1 MAIKYVKDY
10 YTAEDGTTRTDTK
23 AIQAAIDA
31 LSDGDTLAF
40 EEKKIYSI
48 DAPVSFVSYN
58 AAAKTG
64 VTRKHLTIEGNS
76 CTIAGSTTFIN
87 TYGCNP
93 AKLDEAYC
101 TSEQKAYEN
110 CNAFFY
116 LSDPLKHGLEYCVIR
131 NFNFA
136 WRAPGV
142 TGINDA
148 WYWMQRRFRNSA
160 IGVLG
165 TNHAL
170 CAEIYGDDNQNMQ
183 STYFKFGKIEGC
195 YFYDLGCGIYLCGTL
210 DEIERCHFNYCYPGI
225 NGDGSVQARIHSNYF
240 FCVLARA
247 VRFTHP
253 YECEV
258 YANTFYK
265 CGSGV
270 FADGPSD
277 SSTDAK
283 TIALGIHDNK
293 IYGGMRSTDSS
304 LQNQF
309 GIYLCGIKDAIIRGN
324 IIKYT
329 TRMALSDDYDDD
341 LVAAINDSGYA
352 IRITGA
358 NNPSGGNVNKC
369 ERVIV
374 SENIISECAGGINI
388 DRMENSTIVN
398 NRLDTLASEGIRM
411 RNASYIRF
419 EGNTIR
425 TSVNEGVVIRYSPYI
440 KLAGNTVENSTKE
453 GVKILNSSYTKL
465 AGNAIKDSTKEGVVL
480 KNSPYSCFSDNIIEG
495 SGADGIFVSISQN
508 AMFTANKIASSTGIG
523 LNITYALSSNI
534 ANNILENCTGGGI
547 SVANSNPA
555 RISDNTVCCTAPTAI
570 LVSQCGGSH
579 ICNNTLSGFTEN
591 GIKLVGSSASVIA
604 GNMLKGNGSSD
615 RCGIY
620 SNADC
625 KQMDIHG
632 NTLYSFSRENAVV
645 FTSDGPMYVENN
657 AVFESDYT
665 LSNPKDPMVVDTT
678 MPALGVVKIPDTAKI
693 NDGDV
698 IMLHMPKD
706 FRAPTVASISFCDVT
721 GSFCKESDGE
731 MMWLSSSYAGSF
743 IKVKYT
749 ETANSDGSVN
759 FKITVLGK

>member
-40 EEKKIYSI
+40 EEKKIYSL

-58 AAAKTG
+58 VAAKTG

-76 CTIAGSTTFIN
+76 CTIAGSITFIN

-116 LSDPLKHGLEYCVIR
+116 LSDPLKYGLEYCVIR

-148 WYWMQRRFRNSA
+148 WYWLQRRFRNSA

-210 DEIERCHFNYCYPGI
+210 DEIERCHFNYCYTGI

-265 CGSGV
+265 CGSSV

-411 RNASYIRF
+411 KNASYIRF
-419 EGNTIR
+419 EGNTIK
-425 TSVNEGVVIRYSPYI
+425 TSTNEGVVITNSSYI
-440 KLAGNTVENSTKE
+440 KLAGNTIKASTKE
-453 GVKILNSSYTKL
+453 GIV
-465 AGNAIKDSTKEGVVL
+465 IKDTSNGYA
-480 KNSPYSCFSDNIIEG
+480 SGNIIEG
-495 SGADGIFVSISQN
+495 SGADGIFVSVSPYMVVTSN
-508 AMFTANKIASSTGIG
+508 RVASSTGIG
-523 LNITYALSSNI
+523 LNIAYALSSNI

-547 SVANSNPA
+547 SVANSNPT
-555 RISDNTVCCTAPTAI
+555 RISDNTVYCNVPTAI

-579 ICNNTLSGFTEN
+579 ICNNTLSRFTEN
-591 GIKLVGSSASVIA
+591 GIKLVGSSASVIV
-604 GNMLKGNGSSD
+604 GNMLKGGGSSD
-615 RCGIY
+615 RRGIY
-620 SNADC
+620 SDANC
-625 KQMDIHG
+625 GRMDIHG
-632 NTLYSFSRENAVV
+632 NTLYSFGRENAVV
-645 FTSDGPMYVENN
+645 FTSAGPMYVENN
-657 AVFESDYT
+657 AIFESNYT

-678 MPALGVVKIPDTAKI
+678 MPALGVVKIPDTAEI

-706 FRAPTVASISFCDVT
+706 FRAPTGASISFCDVT

-731 MMWLSSSYAGSF
+731 TMNPDSSYAGSF